1 MGASAGPDGV
11 NVAVFSAHAER
22 IELCLYDDTGDR
34 EIGRFDLRARTG
46 DVWHGCLPG
55 ARAGLVYGLRAHGR
69 WAPQEARRFN
79 PNKLLLDPWARE
91 IVGRFEWR
99 DEHFGFDPAQ
109 PDRMDLR
116 DNARWALKARVVDDP
131 APLASTLSSP
141 TPIDDTVL
149 YELHVRGFTMRHTG
163 VPEALRGTYAG
174 LASEAAIGHLRAL
187 GVTAVCLLPVHQHLD
202 EQRLHALGL
211 RNYWGYNT
219 IGFFC
224 PEPAYAAA
232 RGGPAVREEFRAMVR
247 RLHEAGLEVILDVV
261 YNHTAESD
269 AAGPLLSWRGLDDAN
284 WYRHA
289 SEAPGDYDNLSGC
302 GNALDL
308 RRPRVLQMVLD
319 SLRLWVR
326 DYGVDGFRF
335 DLAPILGRG
344 DHGFDRHH
352 PFFVALAQDPLLARV
367 KLIAEPWDLGRG
379 GYQLGHFPHGWLEWN
394 DRFRD
399 TMRAFWL
406 GHPATRGDFAQ
417 RLCGSA
423 DIFRSQRRA
432 PGESV
437 NFVVAHDGFTLLDL
451 VSHHQRH
458 NHANG
463 EHNRDGHG
471 HNLGCNFGHEGPTD
485 DPAIRRAR
493 SRAQRAL
500 IACTVLAQGTPMLA
514 AGMEMGHSQRG
525 NNNAYCQD
533 NAISWL
539 DWSSEDVA
547 LRRFTTR
554 LLELRRRL
562 RPLDGRW
569 YDGVAGPSG
578 HTDLAWRRAD
588 GADMSVADWQDLQ
601 DRALTV
607 LIGDPGLPGAPL
619 ALLVNANGHD
629 AEFLLPAGRW
639 HCLLDTA
646 DDAIVDALERAPR
659 RQVAAHSLVLLR
671 QA

>member
-1 MGASAGPDGV
+1 MAGAERLRPGRPWPMGASVGPEGV

-22 IELCLYDDTGDR
+22 IELCLFDEAGECETGR
-34 EIGRFDLRARTG
+34 LDLPARTG
-46 DVWHGCLPG
+46 DVWHGLLPG
-55 ARAGLVYGLRAHGR
+55 AGAGLVYGLRGHGP
-69 WAPQEARRFN
+69 WAPAEARRFN

-109 PDRMDLR
+109 PEHMDLR
-116 DNARWALKARVVDDP
+116 DNARWALKARVVDEP
-131 APLASTLSSP
+131 APAAPWRAAP
-141 TPIDDTVL
+141 TPLDDTVF
-149 YELHVRGFTMRHTG
+149 YELHVRGFTKQHPG

-174 LASEAAIGHLRAL
+174 LASDAAMAHLRSL

-202 EQRLHALGL
+202 EQRLHTLGL
-211 RNYWGYNT
+211 SNYWGYNT

-224 PEPAYAAA
+224 PEPTYAAA
-232 RGGPAVREEFRAMVR
+232 QDPACVRDEFRAMVR

-269 AAGPLLSWRGLDDAN
+269 AAGPLVSWRGLDDAN
-284 WYRHA
+284 WYRHVNE
-289 SEAPGDYDNLSGC
+289 SPGGYDNLSGC

-308 RRPRVLQMVLD
+308 RQPRVLQMVMD

-335 DLAPILGRG
+335 DLAPILGRS
-344 DHGFDRHH
+344 DHGFDRRH
-352 PFFVALAQDPLLARV
+352 PFFVALAQDPLLSRV

-379 GYQLGHFPHGWLEWN
+379 GYQLGHFPHGWMEWN

-406 GHPATRGDFAQ
+406 GHPASRGDFAQ

-423 DIFRSQRRA
+423 DIFRVQRRA
-432 PGESV
+432 PCESV
-437 NFVVAHDGFTLLDL
+437 NFVVAHDGFTLHDL

-458 NHANG
+458 NHANS

-471 HNLGCNFGHEGPTD
+471 HNLSCNFGHEGPSD
-485 DPAIRRAR
+485 DPAVRLARR
-493 SRAQRAL
+493 RAQRAL

-514 AGMEMGHSQRG
+514 AGMELGHSQHG

-533 NAISWL
+533 NEISWL
-539 DWSSEDVA
+539 DWSDA
-547 LRRFTTR
+547 DDTLRRFTAR

-578 HTDLAWRRAD
+578 HADLAWRRAD
-588 GADMSVADWQDLQ
+588 GGDL
-601 DRALTV
+601 
-607 LIGDPGLPGAPL
+607 
-619 ALLVNANGHD
+619 H
-629 AEFLLPAGRW
+629 
-639 HCLLDTA
+639 TA
-646 DDAIVDALERAPR
+646 DDQRTTAICSRLPP
-659 RQVAAHSLVLLR
+659 L
-671 QA
+671 